1 MWRYPLLDPGS
12 LGSGMDS
19 AVELA
24 CRERLERIAA
34 GKQPAARQQRAQA
47 SAFAPPATQHCEQL
61 R

>member
-1 MWRYPLLDPGS
+1 
-12 LGSGMDS
+12 MDS

-47 SAFAPPATQHCEQL
+47 PAFAPPATQHCEQL